1 MNSLKPIIFSL
12 LLLVSIFASFK
23 MYKSEQLQQQ
33 HKNDLI
39 ELSSI
44 EYGLLNV
51 DKWENLLA
59 EVISSKLK
67 DFNDVEMDN
76 EDMKKNVAALLKTL
90 IDDYEKTT
98 QKKNAGGLFAS
109 VTNSLYASAFDGIRE
124 DIPMLADKVMVFL
137 DVKNNTDGIKEF
149 IVILLKK
156 YTEGTFARTDY
167 SKVDAIIKK
176 YEGET
181 SSNTVT
187 ILYQKLQEETNANQR
202 YKIVLAVA
210 FLAFICVFFFFKKV
224 TKTDYL
230 LGIAFSFLLLF
241 LGITLPMIEID
252 ARISEMSFSFLDET
266 IIFKDQVLFYKSK
279 SIYEVV
285 TLMMSQHKF
294 DLIAVGSLI
303 FLFSVLFP
311 ITKLISSIA
320 YLLNKKLKENRLIQ
334 FFLFKT
340 GKWSMADVFVI
351 AIIMAFIGF
360 EGIITDQLSQLKNVS
375 EAVDILTTNNSSVLF
390 GFFSF
395 TAFVIVSIA
404 ISHRIHKEKDQTNNL
419 E

>member
-1 MNSLKPIIFSL
+1 MNQLKPIILSL

-59 EVISSKLK
+59 DVIATKL
-67 DFNDVEMDN
+67 DGFNDEGMDN
-76 EDMKKNVAALLKTL
+76 DVLKKNVGALLKEL
-90 IDDYEKTT
+90 IDNYEKSI
-98 QKKNAGGLFAS
+98 QKKNSGELFGAMK
-109 VTNSLYASAFDGIRE
+109 NSLYASAFDGIRK
-124 DIPMLADKVMVFL
+124 DIPMLTDKVMVFL
-137 DVKNNTDGIKEF
+137 DIKNNTEGIKEF

-156 YTEGTFARTDY
+156 YTEGTFERTDY
-167 SKVDAIIKK
+167 SKIDAIVKK

-181 SSNTVT
+181 SSDTVT
-187 ILYQKLQEETNANQR
+187 LLQQKLQEQNETNQP
-202 YKIVLAVA
+202 YKTILAIA
-210 FLAFICVFFFFKKV
+210 FLGFICVFFFFKNV
-224 TKTDYL
+224 SKTDYL
-230 LGIAFSFLLLF
+230 LGITFSFLLLF
-241 LGITLPMIEID
+241 LGISLPMIEID
-252 ARISEMSFSFLDET
+252 ARISEMSFSFLNET
-266 IIFKDQVLFYKSK
+266 ISFKDQVLFYKSK

-285 TLMMSQHKF
+285 TLMMSQQKV
-294 DLIAVGSLI
+294 DIIVVGGLI

-311 ITKLISSIA
+311 ITKLISSIL
-320 YLLNKKLKENRLIQ
+320 YILNKKLKESKLIQ
-334 FFLFKT
+334 FFMFKT

-360 EGIITDQLSQLKNVS
+360 EGIVTDQLSQLKNVS
-375 EAVDILTTNNSSVLF
+375 ESVDILTTNNSSMLF

-404 ISHRIHKEKDQTNNL
+404 ISHRIHKEKDLVENS
-419 E
+419 

>member
-1 MNSLKPIIFSL
+1 MNQIKSILFSVTL
-12 LLLVSIFASFK
+12 LISIFASFK
-23 MYKSEQLQQQ
+23 MYESEQIQLQ

-39 ELSSI
+39 ELSSV

-59 EVISSKLK
+59 NAIAAKLK
-67 DFNDVEMDN
+67 DFNDAEMDDV
-76 EDMKKNVAALLKTL
+76 EMKKNVSALLKTL

-98 QKKNAGGLFAS
+98 QKKNSGGLFGS
-109 VTNSLYASAFDGIRE
+109 VKNSLYASAFDGIRE

-156 YTEGTFARTDY
+156 YTEGTFSRTDY
-167 SKVDAIIKK
+167 TKVDNIIKK

-187 ILYQKLQEETNANQR
+187 LLKQKLEKQNEDNQL
-202 YKIVLAVA
+202 YKIILAIA
-210 FLAFICVFFFFKKV
+210 FLGFIGVFFLAKNISR
-224 TKTDYL
+224 TDYL
-230 LGIAFSFLLLF
+230 LGITFSFLLLF
-241 LGITLPMIEID
+241 LGVTLPMIEID
-252 ARISEMSFSFLDET
+252 ARISEMSFSFLNEAVV
-266 IIFKDQVLFYKSK
+266 FKDQVLFYKSK

-285 TLMMSQHKF
+285 ILMMSQNKF
-294 DLIAVGSLI
+294 DIIAVGSLI

-311 ITKLISSIA
+311 ITKLISSIL
-320 YLLNKKLKENRLIQ
+320 YLISNKLKESKIIQ
-334 FFLFKT
+334 FFIFKT

-360 EGIITDQLSQLKNVS
+360 EGIVTDQLSQLKNVS
-375 EAVDILTTNNSSVLF
+375 ESVDILTTNNSSVLF

-395 TAFVIVSIA
+395 TAFVVVSIA
-404 ISHRIHKEKDQTNNL
+404 ISHRIHKEKDLVENS
-419 E
+419 

>member
-1 MNSLKPIIFSL
+1 MKQLKPIVLSFL
-12 LLLVSIFASFK
+12 LLASLFASFK
-23 MYKSEQLQQQ
+23 VYKSEQLQQQ

-59 EVISSKLK
+59 GVISSKLK
-67 DFNDVEMDN
+67 DFNTAEIDN
-76 EDMKKNVAALLKTL
+76 EDMKKNVSALLKTL

-98 QKKNAGGLFAS
+98 KKKNSGGLFSS
-109 VTNSLYASAFDGIRE
+109 VTNSLYASAFDGIRA

-137 DVKNNTDGIKEF
+137 DVSNNTEGIKEF
-149 IVILLKK
+149 IVVLLKK
-156 YTEGTFARTDY
+156 YTEGTFESTDY
-167 SKVDAIIKK
+167 SKVDAIVQK

-187 ILYQKLQEETNANQR
+187 ILYQKLQEETNANQP
-202 YKIVLAVA
+202 YKIVLTIA
-210 FLAFICVFFFFKKV
+210 FLGFISIFFFFKNIA
-224 TKTDYL
+224 KTDYL
-230 LGIAFSFLLLF
+230 LGISYSFLLLF
-241 LGITLPMIEID
+241 LGVTLPMIEID
-252 ARISEMSFSFLDET
+252 ARISEMSFSFLNE
-266 IIFKDQVLFYKSK
+266 IILFKDQVLFYKSK

-320 YLLNKKLKENRLIQ
+320 YLSNKKLKESKLIQ
-334 FFLFKT
+334 FFIFKT

-360 EGIITDQLSQLKNVS
+360 EGIVTDQLSHLKNAYES
-375 EAVDILTTNNSSVLF
+375 VDILTTNNSSVLF

-404 ISHRIHKEKDQTNNL
+404 ISHRIHKERTPNVSSN
-419 E
+419 

>member
-1 MNSLKPIIFSL
+1 MNQLKPIILSL

-59 EVISSKLK
+59 DVIATKL
-67 DFNDVEMDN
+67 DGFNDEGMDN
-76 EDMKKNVAALLKTL
+76 DVLKKNVGALLKEL
-90 IDDYEKTT
+90 IDNYEKSI
-98 QKKNAGGLFAS
+98 QKKNSGELFGAMK
-109 VTNSLYASAFDGIRE
+109 NSLYASAFDGIRK
-124 DIPMLADKVMVFL
+124 DIPMLTDKVMVFL
-137 DVKNNTDGIKEF
+137 DIKNNTEGIKEF

-156 YTEGTFARTDY
+156 YTEGTFERTDY
-167 SKVDAIIKK
+167 SKIDAIVKK

-181 SSNTVT
+181 SSDTVT
-187 ILYQKLQEETNANQR
+187 LLQQKLQEQNETNQP
-202 YKIVLAVA
+202 YKTILAIA
-210 FLAFICVFFFFKKV
+210 FLGFICVFFFFKNV
-224 TKTDYL
+224 SKTDYL
-230 LGIAFSFLLLF
+230 LGITFSFLLLF

-252 ARISEMSFSFLDET
+252 ARISEMSFSFLNET
-266 IIFKDQVLFYKSK
+266 ISFKDQVLFYKSK

-285 TLMMSQHKF
+285 TLMMSQQKV
-294 DLIAVGSLI
+294 DIIVVGGLI

-311 ITKLISSIA
+311 ITKLISSIL
-320 YLLNKKLKENRLIQ
+320 YILNKKLKESKLIQ
-334 FFLFKT
+334 FFMFKT

-360 EGIITDQLSQLKNVS
+360 EGIVTDQLSQLKNVS
-375 EAVDILTTNNSSVLF
+375 ESVDILTTNNSSMLF

-404 ISHRIHKEKDQTNNL
+404 ISHRIHKEKDLVENS
-419 E
+419 

>member
-1 MNSLKPIIFSL
+1 MNQLKPIILSL

-59 EVISSKLK
+59 DVIATKL
-67 DFNDVEMDN
+67 DGFNDEGMDN
-76 EDMKKNVAALLKTL
+76 DVLKKNVGALLKEL
-90 IDDYEKTT
+90 IDNYEKSI
-98 QKKNAGGLFAS
+98 QKKNSGELFGAMK
-109 VTNSLYASAFDGIRE
+109 NSLYASAFDGIRK
-124 DIPMLADKVMVFL
+124 DIPMLTDKVMVFL
-137 DVKNNTDGIKEF
+137 DIKNNTEGIKEF
-149 IVILLKK
+149 IVILLKE
-156 YTEGTFARTDY
+156 YTEGTFERTDY
-167 SKVDAIIKK
+167 SKIDAIVKK

-181 SSNTVT
+181 SSDTVT
-187 ILYQKLQEETNANQR
+187 LLQQKLQEQNETNQP
-202 YKIVLAVA
+202 YKTILAIA
-210 FLAFICVFFFFKKV
+210 FLGFICVFFFFKNV
-224 TKTDYL
+224 SKTDYL
-230 LGIAFSFLLLF
+230 LGITFSFLLLF

-252 ARISEMSFSFLDET
+252 ARISEMSFSFLNET
-266 IIFKDQVLFYKSK
+266 ISFKDQVLFYKSK

-285 TLMMSQHKF
+285 TLMMSQQKV
-294 DLIAVGSLI
+294 DIIVVGGLI

-311 ITKLISSIA
+311 ITKLISSIL
-320 YLLNKKLKENRLIQ
+320 YILNKKLKESKLIQ
-334 FFLFKT
+334 FFMFKT

-360 EGIITDQLSQLKNVS
+360 EGIVTDQLSQLKNVS
-375 EAVDILTTNNSSVLF
+375 ESVDILTTNNSSMLF

-404 ISHRIHKEKDQTNNL
+404 ISHRIHKEKDLAENS
-419 E
+419 

>member
-1 MNSLKPIIFSL
+1 MNQLKPIILSL

-59 EVISSKLK
+59 DVIATKL
-67 DFNDVEMDN
+67 DGFNDEGMDN
-76 EDMKKNVAALLKTL
+76 DVLKKNVGALLKEL
-90 IDDYEKTT
+90 IDNYEKSI
-98 QKKNAGGLFAS
+98 QKKNSGELFGAMK
-109 VTNSLYASAFDGIRE
+109 NSLYASAFDGIRK
-124 DIPMLADKVMVFL
+124 DIPMLTDKVMVFL
-137 DVKNNTDGIKEF
+137 DIKNNTEGIKEF
-149 IVILLKK
+149 IVILLKE
-156 YTEGTFARTDY
+156 YTEGTFERTDY
-167 SKVDAIIKK
+167 SKIDAIVKK

-181 SSNTVT
+181 SSDTVT
-187 ILYQKLQEETNANQR
+187 LLQQKLQEQNETNQP
-202 YKIVLAVA
+202 YKTILAIA
-210 FLAFICVFFFFKKV
+210 FLGFICVFFFLKNV
-224 TKTDYL
+224 SKTDYL
-230 LGIAFSFLLLF
+230 LGITFSFLLLF

-252 ARISEMSFSFLDET
+252 ARISEMSFSFLNET
-266 IIFKDQVLFYKSK
+266 ISFKDQVLFYKSK

-285 TLMMSQHKF
+285 TLMMSQQKV
-294 DLIAVGSLI
+294 DIIVVGGLI

-311 ITKLISSIA
+311 ITKLISSIL
-320 YLLNKKLKENRLIQ
+320 YILNKKLKESKLIQ
-334 FFLFKT
+334 FFMFKT

-360 EGIITDQLSQLKNVS
+360 EGIVTDQLSQLKNVS
-375 EAVDILTTNNSSVLF
+375 ESVDILTTNNSSMLF

-404 ISHRIHKEKDQTNNL
+404 ISHRIHKEKDLAENS
-419 E
+419 